1 MGRRAKGIEVL
12 EKAKKLMR
20 KAKSAKEIRIC
31 QAVIFPLE
39 GLTLKQTAEK
49 LGRSVRWVSRNRSEF
64 IASKGFPVKASPGGR
79 HNYNMSKEDEV
90 KFLNQLQE
98 QAQKG
103 MLVTATQIHIE
114 LEKYLGRHVPRSS
127 VYNLL
132 HRNNWRKVVPNK
144 RHVKTDKA
152 KQYEWKKNSPK

>member
-64 IASKGFPVKASPGGR
+64 IASKGFPVKA
-79 HNYNMSKEDEV
+79 
-90 KFLNQLQE
+90 
-98 QAQKG
+98 
-103 MLVTATQIHIE
+103 TQIHIE

>member
-49 LGRSVRWVSRNRSEF
+49 LGCNVRWVSRNRSEF
-64 IASKGFPVKASPGGR
+64 IASKGFPVKAS
-79 HNYNMSKEDEV
+79 
-90 KFLNQLQE
+90 FLNQLQE